1 MLGAD
6 FPAGRT
12 ASGYGSNVGG
22 HGDPRV
28 AAVEEN
34 LVALF
39 RLLAS
44 TEHVTAL
51 PDDDVVAFTRD
62 LAFPLFNAICGARF
76 APGSERRRAVELVN
90 GYIAR
95 GFPFLWWATPS
106 TMTPEI
112 DAVLRDRGIAPSP
125 EPGMHVDLAG
135 EVDPRLR
142 TGVDVSP
149 SPVTEEL
156 VEVMA
161 SGFGFPA
168 FVVEPLRLALADV
181 GPEAL
186 FHVVARVDGVAV
198 SAGSAFITGQTVG
211 IYNIAT
217 IESARRR
224 GLGYAVTATLMN
236 LARRRGCSEAV
247 LMASEMGRP
256 TYERLGFVEVCQT
269 PQYVWTPSH

>member
-1 MLGAD
+1 MVRAH
-6 FPAGRT
+6 FPAARS
-12 ASGYGSNVGG
+12 ASGYGANVGG

-34 LVALF
+34 LIAQF

-76 APGSERRRAVELVN
+76 RPGSETERAAALVD

-95 GFPFLWWATPS
+95 GLPFLWWATPS

-112 DAVLRDRGIAPSP
+112 DAVLRSRGIEPSP
-125 EPGMHVDLAG
+125 EPGMHVELTRD
-135 EVDPRLR
+135 VDPRLG
-142 TGVDVSP
+142 TGVDISP
-149 SPVTEEL
+149 SPVTGEL

-168 FVVEPLRLALADV
+168 FVVEPLRLALADF
-181 GPEAL
+181 GPEVL
-186 FHVVARVDGVAV
+186 FHVVARVDGAAV
-198 SAGSAFITGQTVG
+198 SAGSAFVTGRTVG

-224 GLGYAVTATLMN
+224 GLGHAVTATLMN
-236 LARRRGCSEAV
+236 LARGRGCSEAV